1 MVVLDVENGS
11 VGAGLVRL
19 VPGALPKLFAQ
30 TRIPIPLVR
39 TRSAASL
46 VHAVEAAALEALQ
59 HTSLVAARVRHS
71 KLHTLGEVSRAVIF
85 LHAPWSTLTPA
96 KKAWNHE
103 PEMVHSLRVALA
115 STFGDIPLT
124 VHPFATAA
132 LHTTNTLFEQ
142 QGHFLLC
149 TITGEVAELLLVKNG
164 ALAGRAT
171 IPLGSNLALRTLQ
184 SHTGMSQA
192 EARSTLRLAH
202 DAPALYPEP
211 LTAAANHFSAAFRDA
226 AREILD
232 TPVTGVLI
240 IGAEPASTWAA
251 KTLSVASPSTTAPD
265 PFAED
270 TLVRTLSARHMAP
283 YIAAHAHSPDVALM
297 VATVFVDS
305 KINEV

>member
-1 MVVLDVENGS
+1 MLDVENGS

-30 TRIPIPLVR
+30 TRVPMPLAR

-46 VHAVEAAALEALQ
+46 VRAAEVAALEALQ

-71 KLHTLGEVSRAVIF
+71 KLHTLGDVSRAVVF
-85 LHAPWSTLTPA
+85 LHAPWSTLAST
-96 KKAWNHE
+96 KRSWNHE
-103 PEMVHSLRVALA
+103 PEMVHGLRVALA
-115 STFGDIPLT
+115 STFGDIPAT
-124 VHPFATAA
+124 FRPFSTAA

-142 QGHFLLC
+142 QGSFLLC
-149 TITGEVAELLLVKNG
+149 TITGEMAELLLVKDGN
-164 ALAGRAT
+164 LEGRAT

-192 EARSTLRLAH
+192 EARSALLLAH
-202 DAPALYPEP
+202 DAPTLYPEP
-211 LTAAANHFSAAFRDA
+211 LSAAANHFSAAFRDA

-240 IGAEPASTWAA
+240 IGTEPGGTWAA
-251 KTLSVASPSTTAPD
+251 KTLSVASPPSTVPD

-270 TLVRTLSARHMAP
+270 TVVRTLNARHIAP
-283 YIAAHAHSPDVALM
+283 YIAAHAHSPDIALM
-297 VATVFVDS
+297 VATVFVAS